1 MFTSTIP
8 KDVKRILDVG
18 TGAGSWA
25 TEVAQAFPRA
35 EIIGTDVTP
44 PASSTLENLAFIE
57 SNAEKPW
64 PFPEKHFDFIHGRM
78 LVGAIR
84 DWPSF
89 LEQCYAHLAPGG
101 QLELPE
107 TCYPWQSALAGK
119 GVTPITSPFLTW
131 AGLAGQAWAS
141 AGFDNFHVLRHEY
154 RMKRL
159 GFVDVEHFESRWP
172 VGPWSDDE
180 REKKI
185 GAICLGIYGMF
196 FRTVG
201 VKLLTMNGFMEME
214 EAELLTAAALK
225 DVEENHVERKYFI
238 PV

>member
-1 MFTSTIP
+1 VP
-8 KDVKRILDVG
+8 DDVQRILDVG

-25 TEVAQAFPRA
+25 IEVARDFPRA
-35 EIIGTDVTP
+35 QVTGTDVTP
-44 PASSTLENLAFIE
+44 PVTSTLENLTFME

-64 PFPEKHFDFIHGRM
+64 PFPPSHFDFIHGRM
-78 LVGAIR
+78 LVGALH
-84 DWPSF
+84 DWPAF
-89 LEQCYAHLAPGG
+89 LQHCYTHLALGG

-107 TCYPWQSALAGK
+107 TCYPWDSALAGE
-119 GVTPITSPFLTW
+119 GVTPINSPFLRW
-131 AGLAGQAWAS
+131 ASLAGQAWAG

-172 VGPWSDDE
+172 VGPWPTDE

-185 GAICLGIYGMF
+185 GATCLGIYGMF
-196 FRTVG
+196 MKTIG
-201 VKLLTMNGFMEME
+201 VKILTMNGFMESE

-225 DVEENHVERKYFI
+225 DVEENHMEKKYFI